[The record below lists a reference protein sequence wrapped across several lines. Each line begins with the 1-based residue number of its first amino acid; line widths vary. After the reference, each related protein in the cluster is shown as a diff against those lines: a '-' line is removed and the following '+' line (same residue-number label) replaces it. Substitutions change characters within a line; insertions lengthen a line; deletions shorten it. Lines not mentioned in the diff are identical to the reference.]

1 MRKRFLFL
9 CIYAA
14 NASYLLSSNSFSKL
28 QIVDIQFYYTA
39 YTSLKE
45 RCTDFGIAKRFVAFY
60 SLPVNWGAKQY
71 GVGKTI
77 CEAGIGRLGLIK

>member
-1 MRKRFLFL
+1 MDFMAFFVSLHR
-9 CIYAA
+9 I
-14 NASYLLSSNSFSKL
+14 NP
-28 QIVDIQFYYTA
+28 
-39 YTSLKE
+39 SLKE